1 MSRRIIAVTFLIASI
16 FLSIFASYKVQNV
29 CNTATEKV
37 ENIIK
42 VSETDLQDAQAQTE
56 KIYEYWQ
63 QNSSILRLFV
73 GTEKILNV
81 KLSIYEM
88 LFLLEQNNV
97 EDFLEEAA
105 NCKRSLHHISEFEK
119 LTLNAVL

>member
-1 MSRRIIAVTFLIASI
+1 MSRRIIAISFLIASVFI
-16 FLSIFASYKVQNV
+16 SIFASYKVQNV
-29 CNTATEKV
+29 CNAATEKI

-42 VSETDLQDAQAQTE
+42 VSETDLQEAKAQTQRFS
-56 KIYEYWQ
+56 EYWQ
-63 QNSSILRLFV
+63 QNSAALKLFV
-73 GTEKILNV
+73 GTEKALNV

-97 EDFLEEAA
+97 EDFLEEASS
-105 NCKRSLHHISEFEK
+105 CKRSLNHIAEFEK

>member
-1 MSRRIIAVTFLIASI
+1 MSRRIIAVAFLIASVCI
-16 FLSIFASYKVQNV
+16 SVFASYKVQNV
-29 CNTATEKV
+29 CNTAAERI
-37 ENIIK
+37 ENIIE
-42 VSETDLQDAQAQTE
+42 VSQTDLQDAQAQI
-56 KIYEYWQ
+56 KSVSEYWQ
-63 QNSSILRLFV
+63 QNTAVLKLFV
-73 GTEKILNV
+73 GTEKTLNV

>member
-1 MSRRIIAVTFLIASI
+1 MSRRIIAISFLIASVFI
-16 FLSIFASYKVQNV
+16 SIFASYKVQNV
-29 CNTATEKV
+29 CNAATEKI

-42 VSETDLQDAQAQTE
+42 VSETDLQEAKAQTQRFS
-56 KIYEYWQ
+56 EYWQ
-63 QNSSILRLFV
+63 QNSAALKLFV
-73 GTEKILNV
+73 GTEKALNV

-97 EDFLEEAA
+97 EDFLEEASS
-105 NCKRSLHHISEFEK
+105 CKRSLNNIAEFEK

>member
-1 MSRRIIAVTFLIASI
+1 MSRRIIAVAFLIASVCI
-16 FLSIFASYKVQNV
+16 SVFASYKVQNV
-29 CNTATEKV
+29 CNTAAERI
-37 ENIIK
+37 ENIIE
-42 VSETDLQDAQAQTE
+42 VSKTDLQDAQAQI
-56 KIYEYWQ
+56 KSVSEYWQ
-63 QNSSILRLFV
+63 QNTAVLKLFV
-73 GTEKILNV
+73 GTEKTLNV
-81 KLSIYEM
+81 KLSIYDM

>member
-1 MSRRIIAVTFLIASI
+1 MSRRIIAVAFLVASVCI
-16 FLSIFASYKVQNV
+16 SIFASYKVQNV
-29 CNTATEKV
+29 CNTATERI
-37 ENIIK
+37 ENIIE
-42 VSETDLQDAQAQTE
+42 VSKTDLQDAQAQI
-56 KIYEYWQ
+56 KSVSEYWQ
-63 QNSSILRLFV
+63 QNTAVLKLFV
-73 GTEKILNV
+73 GTEKTLNV

-105 NCKRSLHHISEFEK
+105 NCKRSLLHIAEFEK

>member
-1 MSRRIIAVTFLIASI
+1 MSRRIIAIAFLIVSI

-29 CNTATEKV
+29 CNTATEQI
-37 ENIIK
+37 ENIIE
-42 VSETDLQDAQAQTE
+42 VSETNFQEAKVQ
-56 KIYEYWQ
+56 INSFSEYWQ
-63 QNSSILRLFV
+63 QNSDVLKLFV
-73 GTEKILNV
+73 GTEKTLNV

-88 LFLLEQNNV
+88 HFLLEQNNI

-105 NCKRSLHHISEFEK
+105 NCKRNLHHIAEFEK

>member
-1 MSRRIIAVTFLIASI
+1 MSRRIIAIAFLIVSI
-16 FLSIFASYKVQNV
+16 FLSIFASYKVQSV
-29 CNTATEKV
+29 CNTVTEKV

-63 QNSSILRLFV
+63 QNSAILRLFV
-73 GTEKILNV
+73 GTEKTLNV

-105 NCKRSLHHISEFEK
+105 NCKRNLHHIAEFEK
-119 LTLNAVL
+119 LTLSAVL

>member
-1 MSRRIIAVTFLIASI
+1 MSRRIIAIAFLIVSI
-16 FLSIFASYKVQNV
+16 FLSIFASYKVQSV

-42 VSETDLQDAQAQTE
+42 VSKTDLQDAQAQTE

-63 QNSSILRLFV
+63 QNSAILRLFV
-73 GTEKILNV
+73 GTEKTLNV

-105 NCKRSLHHISEFEK
+105 NCKRNLHHIAEFEK
-119 LTLNAVL
+119 LTLSAVL

>member
-1 MSRRIIAVTFLIASI
+1 MSRRIIAVAFLIASVCI
-16 FLSIFASYKVQNV
+16 SIFASYKVQNV
-29 CNTATEKV
+29 CNTAAERI
-37 ENIIK
+37 ENIIE
-42 VSETDLQDAQAQTE
+42 VSQTDLQDAQAQI
-56 KIYEYWQ
+56 KSVSEYWQ
-63 QNSSILRLFV
+63 QNTAVLKLFV
-73 GTEKILNV
+73 GTEKTLNV

-119 LTLNAVL
+119 LTLTAVL

>member
-1 MSRRIIAVTFLIASI
+1 MSRRIIAVAFLVASVCI
-16 FLSIFASYKVQNV
+16 SIFASYKVQNV
-29 CNTATEKV
+29 CNTATERI
-37 ENIIK
+37 ENIIE
-42 VSETDLQDAQAQTE
+42 VSQTDLQDAQAQI
-56 KIYEYWQ
+56 KSVSEYWQ
-63 QNSSILRLFV
+63 QNTAVLKLFV
-73 GTEKILNV
+73 GTEKTLNV